1 VRIRQKG
8 YKDQNFFVSSY
19 DAANDAITHIESERR
34 RSLFIDY
41 TTAHQVTLA
50 ELMQRYMQDK
60 VCRKHKGAKVEAWTL
75 KGFIADSKNELAKAL
90 EARERCLKE
99 GKKPPVIRAREIDEA
114 AAAYWYGHCHET
126 SLQRLTHAF
135 LAAITCV

>member
-8 YKDQNFFVSSY
+8 YKDKNIVVRSY
-19 DAANDAITHIESERR
+19 ADADDTIVHIESERR

-41 TTAHQVTLA
+41 TTAHRVTLA

-75 KGFIADSKNELAKAL
+75 KGFIADSKNELANAL
-90 EARERCLKE
+90 EERERCFKQ
-99 GKKPPVIRAREIDEA
+99 GKKPPVIRARRSKSIRRNPSIVSSDK
-114 AAAYWYGHCHET
+114 C
-126 SLQRLTHAF
+126 
-135 LAAITCV
+135 I